1 MPKSLIIIGC
11 GPGGYATAEYAAKE
25 GMTVTVFEKGEA
37 GGTCL
42 NRGCIPTKV
51 YCHAATLV
59 LDNAQAAGWGLWQSA
74 QPAIDFARLH
84 AHKDAVV
91 AQLREGVETLMAQP
105 GITLVR
111 GAACLKDAHTVTCD
125 GHDYTA
131 DYILI
136 ATGSHPVLPRGEGI
150 DHPKVV
156 DSTALL
162 DRDTLPR
169 HLIIIG
175 AGVIGMEMASAFNAF
190 GTEVTV
196 VEFLKECLPMA
207 DSDLAKR
214 LRKSLEKRGVKFYMQ
229 AAAKC
234 VSDKTVTSPGNVALT
249 FTQKGKDITVEGDL
263 ILAAT
268 GRGPNTEGLGLDAVG
283 VAYDRHGIKVD
294 DNFETSVKDVYAL
307 GDVNGRMQ
315 LAHAAEA
322 QGRRVVDHLLGRE
335 RPLDVSLVPW
345 AVFTVPELAG
355 TGRTLDALKR
365 EDAQVGRP
373 VETKSFYRANGKA
386 VTMDATDGLVKVVS
400 TPDGKLAG
408 CHVLGAHAADLVQEV
423 SALISVGATVEDLR
437 RIIHIHPTLQELL

>member
-1 MPKSLIIIGC
+1 MP
-11 GPGGYATAEYAAKE
+11 
-25 GMTVTVFEKGEA
+25 
-37 GGTCL
+37 
-42 NRGCIPTKV
+42 
-51 YCHAATLV
+51 
-59 LDNAQAAGWGLWQSA
+59 
-74 QPAIDFARLH
+74 
-84 AHKDAVV
+84 
-91 AQLREGVETLMAQP
+91 
-105 GITLVR
+105 
-111 GAACLKDAHTVTCD
+111 HT
-125 GHDYTA
+125 
-131 DYILI
+131 
-136 ATGSHPVLPRGEGI
+136 
-150 DHPKVV
+150 
-156 DSTALL
+156 
-162 DRDTLPR
+162 
-169 HLIIIG
+169 
-175 AGVIGMEMASAFNAF
+175 
-190 GTEVTV
+190 
-196 VEFLKECLPMA
+196 
-207 DSDLAKR
+207 
-214 LRKSLEKRGVKFYMQ
+214 
-229 AAAKC
+229 
-234 VSDKTVTSPGNVALT
+234 
-249 FTQKGKDITVEGDL
+249 
-263 ILAAT
+263 
-268 GRGPNTEGLGLDAVG
+268 NTEGLGLDAVG

-437 RIIHIHPTLQELL
+437 RIIHIHPTLQELI